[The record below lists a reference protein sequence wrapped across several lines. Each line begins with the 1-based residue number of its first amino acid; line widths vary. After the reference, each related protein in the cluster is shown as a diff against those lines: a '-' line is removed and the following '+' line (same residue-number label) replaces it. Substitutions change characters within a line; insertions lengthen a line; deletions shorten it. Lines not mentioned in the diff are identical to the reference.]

1 MSQEHFVYFC
11 PNIIFKMKYFG
22 EKMRDLRVE
31 RKLPLRK
38 VAAYL
43 DIDTSILSK
52 IERGERE
59 ASREIVTKAA
69 EFFNIKKAEFLT
81 NFFSEQVARIIY
93 QEEDCDKI
101 LKVAEEKIKYI
112 KAHSLKQGDLNFGNE

>member
-1 MSQEHFVYFC
+1 
-11 PNIIFKMKYFG
+11 MKYFG
-22 EKMRDLRVE
+22 EKIKDLRLE
-31 RKLPLRK
+31 RNLPLRK

-59 ASREIVTKAA
+59 ANREMVTKAA
-69 EFFNIKKAEFLT
+69 EFFNISEEEFLT
-81 NFFSEQVARIIY
+81 NFFSDQVAKIIY
-93 QEEDCDKI
+93 KENNCDNI

-112 KAHSLKQGDLNFGNE
+112 KTKSLKQGDLNFENE

>member
-1 MSQEHFVYFC
+1 
-11 PNIIFKMKYFG
+11 MKCFG
-22 EKMRDLRVE
+22 EKIKDLRLD
-31 RKLPLRK
+31 RNLPLRK

-59 ASREIVTKAA
+59 ANREIVTKAA
-69 EFFNIKKAEFLT
+69 EFFEINEEEFLT
-81 NFFSEQVARIIY
+81 NFFSDQVAKILY
-93 QEEDCDKI
+93 KESNCDNI

-112 KAHSLKQGDLNFGNE
+112 KTKSLTQGDLNFDNE

>member
-1 MSQEHFVYFC
+1 
-11 PNIIFKMKYFG
+11 MKYFG
-22 EKMRDLRVE
+22 EKMRNLRQE
-31 RKLPLRK
+31 RNLPLRK

-59 ASREIVTKAA
+59 ASRDIVIKAA
-69 EFFNIKKAEFLT
+69 KFFDIKETEFLT

-93 QEEDCDKI
+93 QEENCDQI

-112 KAHSLKQGDLNFGNE
+112 KTHSSKQGDLNFDNE

>member
-1 MSQEHFVYFC
+1 
-11 PNIIFKMKYFG
+11 MKYFG
-22 EKMRDLRVE
+22 EKIKDLRLK
-31 RKLPLRK
+31 RNLPLRK

-59 ASREIVTKAA
+59 ANREMVTKAA
-69 EFFNIKKAEFLT
+69 EFFSINEEEFLT
-81 NFFSEQVARIIY
+81 NFFSDQVAKIIY
-93 QEEDCDKI
+93 KENNCDNI

-112 KAHSLKQGDLNFGNE
+112 KTKSLKQGDLNFDNE

>member
-1 MSQEHFVYFC
+1 
-11 PNIIFKMKYFG
+11 MKYFG
-22 EKMRDLRVE
+22 ERIKDLRLE
-31 RKLPLRK
+31 RNLPLRK

-59 ASREIVTKAA
+59 ANREMVTKAA
-69 EFFNIKKAEFLT
+69 KFFNINEEEFLT
-81 NFFSEQVARIIY
+81 NFFSDQVAKIIY
-93 QEEDCDKI
+93 KESNCDNI

-112 KAHSLKQGDLNFGNE
+112 KTKSLKQGELNFDNE

>member
-1 MSQEHFVYFC
+1 
-11 PNIIFKMKYFG
+11 MKYFG
-22 EKMRDLRVE
+22 EKIKDLRLE
-31 RKLPLRK
+31 RNLPLRK

-59 ASREIVTKAA
+59 ANREMVTKAA
-69 EFFNIKKAEFLT
+69 EFFNISEEEFLT
-81 NFFSEQVARIIY
+81 NFFSDQVAKIIY
-93 QEEDCDKI
+93 QENNCDNI

-112 KAHSLKQGDLNFGNE
+112 KTKSLKQGDLNFDNE